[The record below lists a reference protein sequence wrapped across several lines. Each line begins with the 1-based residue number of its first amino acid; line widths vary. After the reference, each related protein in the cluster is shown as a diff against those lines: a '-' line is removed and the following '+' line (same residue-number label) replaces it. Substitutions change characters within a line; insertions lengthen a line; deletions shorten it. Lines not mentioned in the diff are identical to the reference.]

1 LLKLLMSALDG
12 DGQGTDNALFNG
24 IGACGAR
31 RGARRTSR
39 RSQRKQQIEEH
50 VTWVSSGSARRR
62 SATGSRPTP
71 EAASPRW
78 RARQGRR
85 LRTPVESRPLPEAAS
100 TRRWSSTGAYS
111 TGHAAGRSPGHGAGR
126 PACRSLDRGD
136 LDGDGDAARSG
147 RTWWWACSAGVKD
160 Q

>member
-1 LLKLLMSALDG
+1 MLKLLMSALDG

-62 SATGSRPTP
+62 SAAGSRPTP

-78 RARQGRR
+78 RHVRGADSGLRWRAGPCQRPQARAVGARR
-85 LRTPVESRPLPEAAS
+85 AR
-100 TRRWSSTGAYS
+100 TRRGT
-111 TGHAAGRSPGHGAGR
+111 
-126 PACRSLDRGD
+126 LRGD
-136 LDGDGDAARSG
+136 LRGTEQGG
-147 RTWWWACSAGVKD
+147 QLAGVWTGEISMGMEMRHAAAGPGGGRARRA
-160 Q
+160 